1 MSLNRKKMNLEWKG
15 NFRFEVKNEKGLTV
29 KFDAPAK
36 YGGEETSPSP
46 METLLACLAGCTSY
60 DVMSIL
66 RKKRQ
71 NISGYWVEA
80 EAERAEEPP
89 EVFTKISIKYI
100 VKGKNV
106 SKDAVERSIQLSME
120 KYCSVGAMLK
130 KTAEIQTSYEI
141 IQE

>member
-1 MSLNRKKMNLEWKG
+1 MNLEWKG
-15 NFRFEVKNEKGLTV
+15 NFRFEAKNPNGLTV

-36 YGGEETSPSP
+36 YGGEETAPSP

-60 DVMSIL
+60 DVISIL
-66 RKKRQ
+66 KKKRQ
-71 NISGYWVEA
+71 IISGYSVEVLG
-80 EAERAEEPP
+80 ERAEEPP

-100 VKGKNV
+100 IKGKDV
-106 SKDAVERSIQLSME
+106 SKEAVERSIQLSME